1 MIITPKIDYLEGCF
15 DTKKSKNE
23 LHLIKKQGKSTFC
36 VCDTIEEARVKRDE
50 CNKNDKRP
58 YTDYHILVYGD
69 EEFGGNPY
77 RTE

>member
-1 MIITPKIDYLEGCF
+1 MKEYRGTRCF
-15 DTKKSKNE
+15 DSYP
-23 LHLIKKQGKSTFC
+23 ISTFC

-58 YTDYHILVYGD
+58 YTDYHILVYND
-69 EEFGGNPY
+69 DEFGGNPY

>member
-1 MIITPKIDYLEGCF
+1 MKEYRVTRCF
-15 DTKKSKNE
+15 DSYP
-23 LHLIKKQGKSTFC
+23 ISTFC

-58 YTDYHILVYGD
+58 YTDYHILVYND
-69 EEFGGNPY
+69 DEFGGNPY